1 MRSISLTCNKEVPLV
16 ERGTSP
22 FSTFTIPIFRIYVL
36 HYKKEGSDHCGLKD
50 EWQNSACG
58 CNSKGLG
65 NAIAK
70 AIAKEGANVMLSGR
84 HEADLKKAA
93 EELNGLGGG
102 TVSYQVC
109 DLADADGIKALVQ
122 KTADTFGTIDMLVN
136 NVGGPKGGSLLDLT
150 DDDWTSSFE
159 LHLLSYVRLIREAF
173 PYLKKDGGRIVNI
186 ASSSVK
192 QPIPGLLLSNT
203 FRMGIVGLT
212 KSIAEELAEHRIL
225 INTLAPGRI
234 ATDRV
239 AELDRLKAE
248 KTGLSEQQV
257 KESYEKEIPLGSYG
271 KPDDFAQYASFL
283 LSECNTYMTGQTLL
297 IDGGMVKAI

>member
-1 MRSISLTCNKEVPLV
+1 M
-16 ERGTSP
+16 
-22 FSTFTIPIFRIYVL
+22 
-36 HYKKEGSDHCGLKD
+36 KEGLLLFQHSQSQFSEYTCYTIRRKGVIIVDLKM
-50 EWQNSACG
+50 NGKTALVAAS
-58 CNSKGLG
+58 SKGLG

-283 LSECNTYMTGQTLL
+283 LSEGNTYMTGQTLL

>member
-1 MRSISLTCNKEVPLV
+1 ML
-16 ERGTSP
+16 
-22 FSTFTIPIFRIYVL
+22 
-36 HYKKEGSDHCGLKD
+36 KEGLLLFQYSQSQFSEYTCYTIRRKGVIIVDLKM
-50 EWQNSACG
+50 NGKTALVAAS
-58 CNSKGLG
+58 SKGLG

>member
-1 MRSISLTCNKEVPLV
+1 M
-16 ERGTSP
+16 
-22 FSTFTIPIFRIYVL
+22 L
-36 HYKKEGSDHCGLKD
+36 HYKYEGSDDCGLKD
-50 EWQNSACG
+50 EWQNGACG
-58 CNSKGLG
+58 SKQQRTRQCDCKSPCERRGKCHVVRETRSGL
-65 NAIAK
+65 
-70 AIAKEGANVMLSGR
+70 E
-84 HEADLKKAA
+84 KAA

-102 TVSYQVC
+102 SISYQVC

-150 DDDWTSSFE
+150 DADWTSSFE

>member
-1 MRSISLTCNKEVPLV
+1 M
-16 ERGTSP
+16 
-22 FSTFTIPIFRIYVL
+22 
-36 HYKKEGSDHCGLKD
+36 KEGLLLFQHSQSQFSEYTCYTIRRKGVIIVDLKM
-50 EWQNSACG
+50 NGKTALVAAS
-58 CNSKGLG
+58 SKGLG

>member
-1 MRSISLTCNKEVPLV
+1 ML
-16 ERGTSP
+16 
-22 FSTFTIPIFRIYVL
+22 
-36 HYKKEGSDHCGLKD
+36 KEGLLLFQHSQSQFSEYTCYTIRRKGVIIVDLKM
-50 EWQNSACG
+50 NGKTALLAAS
-58 CNSKGLG
+58 SKGLG

>member
-1 MRSISLTCNKEVPLV
+1 MNGKTALV
-16 ERGTSP
+16 AAS
-22 FSTFTIPIFRIYVL
+22 
-36 HYKKEGSDHCGLKD
+36 
-50 EWQNSACG
+50 
-58 CNSKGLG
+58 SKGLG

-173 PYLKKDGGRIVNI
+173 PYLKKDGGHIVNI

>member
-1 MRSISLTCNKEVPLV
+1 ML
-16 ERGTSP
+16 
-22 FSTFTIPIFRIYVL
+22 
-36 HYKKEGSDHCGLKD
+36 KEGLLLFQHSQSQFSEYTCYTIRRKGVIIVDLKM
-50 EWQNSACG
+50 NGKTALVAAS
-58 CNSKGLG
+58 SKGLG

-203 FRMGIVGLT
+203 FRMGNVGLT

>member
-1 MRSISLTCNKEVPLV
+1 ML
-16 ERGTSP
+16 
-22 FSTFTIPIFRIYVL
+22 
-36 HYKKEGSDHCGLKD
+36 KEGLLLFQHSQSQFSEYTCYTIRRKGVIIVDLKM
-50 EWQNSACG
+50 NGKTALVAAS
-58 CNSKGLG
+58 SKGLG

-93 EELNGLGGG
+93 EELNGLGCG

>member
-1 MRSISLTCNKEVPLV
+1 M
-16 ERGTSP
+16 
-22 FSTFTIPIFRIYVL
+22 
-36 HYKKEGSDHCGLKD
+36 KEGLLLFQYSQSQFSEYTCYTIRRKGVIIVDLKM
-50 EWQNSACG
+50 NGKTALVAAS
-58 CNSKGLG
+58 SKGLG

>member
-1 MRSISLTCNKEVPLV
+1 M
-16 ERGTSP
+16 
-22 FSTFTIPIFRIYVL
+22 
-36 HYKKEGSDHCGLKD
+36 KEGLFQRSQSQFSEYTCYTINMKGVMIVDLKM
-50 EWQNSACG
+50 NGKTALVAAS
-58 CNSKGLG
+58 SKGLG

-70 AIAKEGANVMLSGR
+70 ALAKEGANVMLSGR

>member
-1 MRSISLTCNKEVPLV
+1 MIVDFKMNGKTALV
-16 ERGTSP
+16 AAS
-22 FSTFTIPIFRIYVL
+22 
-36 HYKKEGSDHCGLKD
+36 
-50 EWQNSACG
+50 
-58 CNSKGLG
+58 SKGLG

-109 DLADADGIKALVQ
+109 DLADADGIKALAQ
-122 KTADTFGTIDMLVN
+122 KTADTFGAIDMLVN

-173 PYLKKDGGRIVNI
+173 LYLKKDGGRIVNI

-248 KTGLSEQQV
+248 QTGLSEQQV

>member
-1 MRSISLTCNKEVPLV
+1 M
-16 ERGTSP
+16 
-22 FSTFTIPIFRIYVL
+22 
-36 HYKKEGSDHCGLKD
+36 KEGLLFFQRSQSQFSEYTCYTIRRKGVMIVDFKMNGKTALVAA
-50 EWQNSACG
+50 S
-58 CNSKGLG
+58 SKGLG

-109 DLADADGIKALVQ
+109 DLADADGIKALAQ
-122 KTADTFGTIDMLVN
+122 KTADTFGAIDMLVN

-248 KTGLSEQQV
+248 QTGLSEQQV